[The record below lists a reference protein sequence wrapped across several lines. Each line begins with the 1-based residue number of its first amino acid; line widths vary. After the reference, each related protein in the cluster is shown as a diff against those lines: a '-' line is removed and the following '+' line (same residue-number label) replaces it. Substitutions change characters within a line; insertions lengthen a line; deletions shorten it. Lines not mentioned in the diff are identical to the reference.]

1 MRISEMTSDVP
12 NILYH
17 ATYRPLLSS
26 IKKNGLGGT
35 GSEVKRWNDSIHGI
49 VYLALDPDV
58 AESYAETSEN
68 VPDEWLD
75 EIVVLKIDTTKLDKS
90 KFRLDRNVLDNTGD
104 TLEYNGV
111 IPISA
116 ISL

>member
-1 MRISEMTSDVP
+1 MYILDVP

-17 ATYRPLLSS
+17 ATYRPLLGS
-26 IKKNGLGGT
+26 IKKNGLGGA
-35 GSEVKRWNDSIHGI
+35 GSEVKKWEDSVPGI
-49 VYLALDPDV
+49 VYLALDPNV

-75 EIVVLKIDTTKLDKS
+75 EIVVLKIDTAKLDKS
-90 KFRLDRNVLDNTGD
+90 KFRLDRNVQGNTGD
-104 TLEYNGV
+104 TLEYDGV

-116 ISL
+116 ISS